1 MTPFPLGPVMG
12 VTSMDGQRM
21 VVVAR
26 GTKVVSGG
34 GRGMVGLLLLLLVVV
49 VVVVF
54 DLENFFSFFF

>member
-49 VVVVF
+49 VF
-54 DLENFFSFFF
+54 DLENFFLLLF